1 VTRKEIRAE
10 FDAKVRELCAIEPLL
25 KIDEMASR
33 LNVHKAT
40 VQISFRRQ
48 NINRKLGRPVG
59 CKNKPKVS

>member
-1 VTRKEIRAE
+1 MTERQAQRIE
-10 FDAKVRELCAIEPLL
+10 FDKKVAELCADPLT

-48 NINRKLGRPVG
+48 GIIRKVGRPR
-59 CKNKPKVS
+59 KQQVS